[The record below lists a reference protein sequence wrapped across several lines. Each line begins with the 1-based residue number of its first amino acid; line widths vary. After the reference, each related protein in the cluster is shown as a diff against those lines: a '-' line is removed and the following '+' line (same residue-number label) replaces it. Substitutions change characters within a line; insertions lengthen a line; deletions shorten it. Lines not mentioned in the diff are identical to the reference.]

1 VKRDSFA
8 TTELPGTAG
17 STGSLV
23 GALANEKTPLRDTA
37 APTPKRAQKTADRST
52 VARRR
57 LIVGVVAAVAVLGL
71 LWFLFGRGENS
82 PIDIGGIFSS
92 TPPPPEF
99 KFDNV
104 SSKPEATAAH
114 LDKKKLAHAAKT
126 TEPAI
131 QHVLTQVLQAGYV
144 DPDTWGDASAIDDFF
159 TEDAAKQIDPNID
172 TLTLG
177 KNAGDTFESVSL
189 APSRL
194 KVTSLIDSNYNAIRA
209 AGELTFKARAT
220 KTDGSTTKI
229 TLTGTFFL
237 VPDGGDWK
245 IEAFDLDREDQPR
258 KVHTPSASA
267 SDTASPTATGGA

>member
-1 VKRDSFA
+1 
-8 TTELPGTAG
+8 
-17 STGSLV
+17 
-23 GALANEKTPLRDTA
+23 LANEKTPLRDSA

-57 LIVGVVAAVAVLGL
+57 IIVGVVAAVAVLGL
-71 LWFLFGRGENS
+71 LWFLFGRGEDSILTN
-82 PIDIGGIFSS
+82 PFTSS
-92 TPPPPEF
+92 APPPPEF

-144 DPDTWGDASAIDDFF
+144 DPDTWGDAGAIADFF
-159 TEDAAKQIDPNID
+159 TEDAAREIDPNID

-189 APSRL
+189 VPSRL

-209 AGELTFKARAT
+209 AGELTFKAKAT
-220 KTDGSTTKI
+220 KTDGSTTKV

-258 KVHTPSASA
+258 KVHTPSASG